1 MSATA
6 DGTEQH
12 SRGRHSCRPLRWFL
26 LLALCSPACLADDLS
41 IHVSGLKEPELNQVS
56 SRMDTFAV
64 AGTSRLS
71 PRRLQ
76 KITEKARREVANALR
91 PYGYYQ
97 AQVSST
103 LSAAAEN
110 SWRLDLAIDPGPPLL
125 VIAST
130 IEISGE
136 GAKLRELR
144 QWKKNWPLDVG
155 KRLDQTV
162 WDTNKQVA
170 LELAQKAGYFSAEF
184 TQHTI
189 TADLDRNEA
198 TTSLVLE
205 TGPQA
210 VIGTVRYE
218 QEAVDPGILALLA
231 RFKEGQAYD
240 SWLLEKFRLDLWR
253 TGYFEEVDIIEERR
267 VDETPP
273 RVNLVVTAKARNR
286 NTYQGTLGYGTDTQ
300 IRTQLL
306 WGRHLLSRRGDSLN
320 MGIGWQQQNNEYS
333 FKSSYRLPRRIEKR
347 EFWTADYLVNKKN
360 QDLEVKANDND
371 PDFIKLTNGD
381 VIDYSLK
388 LGNLIVRDLKQGYQ
402 QLFETWYGQYV
413 LEKST
418 FGLRDLAMNNQ
429 NGTVLDENLDQFR
442 DVDSS
447 FSLGINWDWPVIH
460 GSAFHTAGHH
470 ERAWIF
476 TANKAWGSTKEFTQ
490 AYVSSSWHKLLGK
503 SWKMLL
509 RGEVGYSDTDV
520 SKLELDLSDQ
530 SLLLSV
536 TDLPNLYRFKAGGS
550 RSVRGYGF
558 ENLSNNGIGSNNIV
572 TGSAEVEWSF
582 RQDWSAAAFFDVG
595 NAFNDWGSPQLKKGA
610 GLGIRWYS
618 IAGPVRV
625 DIAQALDIDGHPWQ
639 LHFTIGTPLL

>member
-1 MSATA
+1 MSRTVEAT
-6 DGTEQH
+6 DQH
-12 SRGRHSCRPLRWFL
+12 SSDRHSRRPLRWFL
-26 LLALCSPACLADDLS
+26 LLALCSPACLADALS
-41 IHVSGLKEPELNQVS
+41 IHVSGLKEPEFSQVS
-56 SRMDTFAV
+56 NRVNTFAV
-64 AGTSRLS
+64 TGTSRLS

-76 KITEKARREVANALR
+76 KISEKARREAANALR

-136 GAKLRELR
+136 GAKLPELR
-144 QWKKNWPLDVG
+144 QWKKNWPLAVG

-162 WDTNKQVA
+162 WDANKQAA
-170 LELAQKAGYFSAEF
+170 LELAQKEGYFSAEF

-189 TADLDRNEA
+189 TADLDHNEA

-210 VIGTVRYE
+210 VIGQVRYE
-218 QEAVDPGILALLA
+218 QEVLETGILALLP

-240 SWLLEKFRLDLWR
+240 SWLLEKFRLDIWR
-253 TGYFEEVDIIEERR
+253 TGYFKEVDIVEERHL
-267 VDETPP
+267 DERPP
-273 RVNLVVTAKARNR
+273 RVDLVVTATARNR

-300 IRTQLL
+300 IRAQLL
-306 WGRHLLSRRGDSLN
+306 WNRHLLSSRGDSLS

-333 FKSSYRLPRRIEKR
+333 FKTSYRLPRRVQAR
-347 EFWTADYLVNKKN
+347 EFWTADYLVNRKN
-360 QDLEVKANDND
+360 QDLKVKANDSD
-371 PDFIKLTNGD
+371 SDFIQLTNGD

-388 LGNLIVRDLKQGYQ
+388 LGNLIVRDLKRGYQ

-418 FGLRDLAMNNQ
+418 FSLRDLAMNNR
-429 NGTVLDENLDQFR
+429 NDTVLDENLDQFR

-447 FSLGINWDWPVIH
+447 FSLGVNWDWPVVR
-460 GSAFHTAGHH
+460 GSAFHTEGHH

-503 SWKMLL
+503 SWKILL
-509 RGEVGYSDTDV
+509 RGEVGYSDADV
-520 SKLELDLSDQ
+520 SKLELDLGEQ
-530 SLLLSV
+530 SLRLSV
-536 TDLPNLYRFKAGGS
+536 TDLPDLYRFKAGGS

>member
-1 MSATA
+1 MSRTTEAT
-6 DGTEQH
+6 DQH
-12 SRGRHSCRPLRWFL
+12 SSGRPLRWFL

-41 IHVSGLKEPELNQVS
+41 IHVSGLKDPELSEVS
-56 SRMDTFAV
+56 TRVTAFGVTS
-64 AGTSRLS
+64 TSRLS

-76 KITEKARREVANALR
+76 KITEKAEREAANALR
-91 PYGYYQ
+91 PFGYYQ
-97 AQVSST
+97 ASVSAILST
-103 LSAAAEN
+103 ETEN
-110 SWRLDLAIDPGPPLL
+110 SWRLELAIDPGPPLV

-136 GAKLRELR
+136 GAKLPELI

-155 KRLDQTV
+155 KRLDQTR
-162 WDTNKQVA
+162 WDASKEAA

-205 TGPQA
+205 TGAQA
-210 VIGTVRYE
+210 VIGQIRYE
-218 QEAVDPGILALLA
+218 QEALQPGILALLP

-240 SWLLEKFRLDLWR
+240 SWLLEKFRLDIWR
-253 TGYFEEVDIIEERR
+253 TGYFAEVDIIEERHL
-267 VDETPP
+267 DEKPP
-273 RVNLVVTAKARNR
+273 RVDLVVTATARNR

-306 WGRHLLSRRGDSLN
+306 WNRHLLSSRGDSLS

-333 FKSSYRLPRRIEKR
+333 FKTSYRLPRRVQARK
-347 EFWTADYLVNKKN
+347 FWTADYLVNRKN
-360 QDLEVKANDND
+360 QDLEVKANDSD
-371 PDFIKLTNGD
+371 SDFIRLTNGD

-418 FGLRDLAMNNQ
+418 FSLRDLAMNNQ
-429 NGTVLDENLDQFR
+429 NDMVLDENLDQFR

-447 FSLGINWDWPVIH
+447 FSLGVNWDWPVVR
-460 GSAFHTAGHH
+460 GSAFHTEGHH

-476 TANKAWGSTKEFTQ
+476 TANKAWGSTKEFSQ
-490 AYVSSSWHKLLGK
+490 AYVSSSWHKLLGEN
-503 SWKMLL
+503 WKILL
-509 RGEVGYSDTDV
+509 RGEVGYSDADV
-520 SKLELDLSDQ
+520 SKLELDLSEQ
-530 SLLLSV
+530 SLRLSV
-536 TDLPNLYRFKAGGS
+536 TDLPDLYRFKAGGS

-595 NAFNDWGSPQLKKGA
+595 NAFNDWGSPQLRKGA